1 MDTGGDSTDD
11 YETDDWLNGGDDS
24 SEDELVAGDNKKG
37 TQSKKSGHVNNNN
50 KNKDAAAVGK
60 KKKKQPVEVSKTAE
74 RSKWSDDGSASSVD
88 VYESK
93 QGAATSNKPK
103 RGAFGMVNGHKSSK
117 DSDDASDGGDN
128 SG

>member
-50 KNKDAAAVGK
+50 KNKDDAAAVGK
-60 KKKKQPVEVSKTAE
+60 KKHPLEVSKTAE
-74 RSKWSDDGSASSVD
+74 KNKWSDDGSASSVD

-93 QGAATSNKPK
+93 QGAATTSNKPK
-103 RGAFGMVNGHKSSK
+103 R
-117 DSDDASDGGDN
+117 
-128 SG
+128 